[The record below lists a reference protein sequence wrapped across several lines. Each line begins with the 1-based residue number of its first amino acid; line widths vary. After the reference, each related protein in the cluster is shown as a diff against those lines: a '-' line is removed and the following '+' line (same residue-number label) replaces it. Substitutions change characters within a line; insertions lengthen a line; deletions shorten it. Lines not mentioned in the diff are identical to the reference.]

1 MHSFGT
7 EQVGPGG
14 EQRIQTSTA
23 GNAVLLT
30 AVDLAA
36 AAAAVLN
43 KQDVNTPGEW
53 RAVHVPL
60 YGVVQ
65 AAKAQGS
72 DHGVELTYG
81 WSDDG
86 GVQRFVLPSVETA
99 VDLWAAADVDLA
111 MLH

>member
-1 MHSFGT
+1 M
-7 EQVGPGG
+7 
-14 EQRIQTSTA
+14 
-23 GNAVLLT
+23 LLT

-43 KQDVNTPGEW
+43 QQDVNTPGEW

-65 AAKAQGS
+65 AAKAQRS
-72 DHGVELTYG
+72 EHGVELTYG
-81 WSDDG
+81 WSENG
-86 GVQRFVLPSVETA
+86 TVQRFVLPSVETTI
-99 VDLWAAADVDLA
+99 DLWAAADVDLA